1 LNKISGIE
9 EDFWPDRPMVQ
20 RATADAPSVLGG
32 HREPSRMALGI
43 NYPSYQSAGYNKLFT
58 QVWSIKS
65 LFQVF
70 EIVFLG
76 LWFYLSVF
84 FKEKPHDF

>member
-1 LNKISGIE
+1 MNKISGIE
-9 EDFWPDRPMVQ
+9 EDWWPDRPMVQ

-58 QVWSIKS
+58 QVWPINKFSF
-65 LFQVF
+65 LFGYF
-70 EIVFLG
+70 K
-76 LWFYLSVF
+76 F
-84 FKEKPHDF
+84 FGFFN